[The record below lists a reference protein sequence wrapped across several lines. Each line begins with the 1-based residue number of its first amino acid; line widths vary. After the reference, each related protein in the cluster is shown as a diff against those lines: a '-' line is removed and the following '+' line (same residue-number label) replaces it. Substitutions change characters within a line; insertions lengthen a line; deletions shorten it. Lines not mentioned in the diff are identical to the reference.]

1 MVASM
6 PDLTTSND
14 TELIAIPGTPPDLL
28 HPPKGDAFARR
39 SLPMY
44 KDALGHRRF
53 HLHLLFLSFDLR
65 T

>member
-1 MVASM
+1 MSKSGGV
-6 PDLTTSND
+6 PG
-14 TELIAIPGTPPDLL
+14 IAINSVSLL
-28 HPPKGDAFARR
+28 VVKSGIDDNN
-39 SLPMY
+39 PMY